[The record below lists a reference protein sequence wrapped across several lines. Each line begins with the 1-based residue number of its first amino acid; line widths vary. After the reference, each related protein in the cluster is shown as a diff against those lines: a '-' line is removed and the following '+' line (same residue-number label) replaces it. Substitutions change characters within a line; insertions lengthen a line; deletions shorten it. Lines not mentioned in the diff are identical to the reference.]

1 LIRVI
6 CLRAEFDMKND
17 NNEFCHESLQDRETI
32 VDLLSTLQQGLNKG
46 TLKFSD
52 ENNEITLKP
61 SGLLSLTIK
70 ASSSSELNVL
80 DVRISWQTNKP
91 NKLIKEL
98 KISAG

>member
-1 LIRVI
+1 
-6 CLRAEFDMKND
+6 MKND
-17 NNEFCHESLQDRETI
+17 NKEFCHESLQDRETI
-32 VDLLSTLQQGLNKG
+32 VDLLSSLQQGLNKG

-52 ENNEITLKP
+52 ENKDITLKP
-61 SGLLSLTIK
+61 SGLLNLTIK
-70 ASSSSELNVL
+70 ASSSSELNAL